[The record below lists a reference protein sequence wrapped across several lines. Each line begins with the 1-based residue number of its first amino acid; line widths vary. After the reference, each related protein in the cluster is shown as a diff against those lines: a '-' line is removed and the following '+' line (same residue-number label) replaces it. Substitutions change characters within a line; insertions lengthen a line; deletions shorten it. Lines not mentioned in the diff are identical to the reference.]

1 MGKNFEINVMMFG
14 GRRSGKTSILAAMK
28 ECVDQV
34 FRDEQ
39 ELGLS
44 ISSLDFDTMK
54 ALEEK
59 NQELHLYYS
68 EKDRDEAFTPDNN
81 PTQSQR
87 VYQFGIQLV
96 NKPSAKLQMNFTD
109 YPGEW
114 LDNSS
119 KFEQLKEIMEK
130 TDIIMIAIDTPY
142 LMEEA
147 RTVDAIGRYNEPKN
161 FTGRIADMVKENF
174 VVPEGSIRK
183 KMILFVPLKCEKYYN
198 QRNLSEDRMEE
209 LNVKVKKAYEKL
221 ITFIT
226 QGENKDRYECAIAPI
241 FTLGNA
247 RFNRFAGND
256 TNASDGSNNYY
267 IMNAKGYPD
276 KPLYSFDIDATEPAP
291 EYCDQPLLYTLVFLL
306 KWAEQTKTRKPGLLG
321 SILGMADTMASR
333 FLKIPGAKDFADRS
347 EFLRSKLKKEGD
359 GYEIICDPLKFKGV

>member
-1 MGKNFEINVMMFG
+1 
-14 GRRSGKTSILAAMK
+14 
-28 ECVDQV
+28 
-34 FRDEQ
+34 
-39 ELGLS
+39 
-44 ISSLDFDTMK
+44 
-54 ALEEK
+54 
-59 NQELHLYYS
+59 
-68 EKDRDEAFTPDNN
+68 
-81 PTQSQR
+81 
-87 VYQFGIQLV
+87 
-96 NKPSAKLQMNFTD
+96 
-109 YPGEW
+109 
-114 LDNSS
+114 
-119 KFEQLKEIMEK
+119 
-130 TDIIMIAIDTPY
+130 
-142 LMEEA
+142 
-147 RTVDAIGRYNEPKN
+147 
-161 FTGRIADMVKENF
+161 
-174 VVPEGSIRK
+174 
-183 KMILFVPLKCEKYYN
+183 MILFVPLKCEKYYN
-198 QRNLSEDRMEE
+198 QRKLSEDRMEE

-291 EYCDQPLLYTLVFLL
+291 EYCEQPLLYTLVFLL
-306 KWAEQTKTRKPGLLG
+306 KWAEQTKTRKSGLLG

>member
-1 MGKNFEINVMMFG
+1 M
-14 GRRSGKTSILAAMK
+14 
-28 ECVDQV
+28 
-34 FRDEQ
+34 
-39 ELGLS
+39 
-44 ISSLDFDTMK
+44 
-54 ALEEK
+54 
-59 NQELHLYYS
+59 
-68 EKDRDEAFTPDNN
+68 
-81 PTQSQR
+81 
-87 VYQFGIQLV
+87 
-96 NKPSAKLQMNFTD
+96 
-109 YPGEW
+109 
-114 LDNSS
+114 
-119 KFEQLKEIMEK
+119 
-130 TDIIMIAIDTPY
+130 
-142 LMEEA
+142 
-147 RTVDAIGRYNEPKN
+147 
-161 FTGRIADMVKENF
+161 
-174 VVPEGSIRK
+174 
-183 KMILFVPLKCEKYYN
+183 
-198 QRNLSEDRMEE
+198 
-209 LNVKVKKAYEKL
+209 KVKKAYEKL

-291 EYCDQPLLYTLVFLL
+291 EYCEQPLLYTLVFLL

>member
-198 QRNLSEDRMEE
+198 QRKLSEDRMEE

-291 EYCDQPLLYTLVFLL
+291 EYCEQPLVWQIQWQVASL
-306 KWAEQTKTRKPGLLG
+306 KYRVQRILQTVLN
-321 SILGMADTMASR
+321 
-333 FLKIPGAKDFADRS
+333 F
-347 EFLRSKLKKEGD
+347 
-359 GYEIICDPLKFKGV
+359 

>member
-59 NQELHLYYS
+59 NQEIHLYYS

-241 FTLGNA
+241 
-247 RFNRFAGND
+247 
-256 TNASDGSNNYY
+256 
-267 IMNAKGYPD
+267 
-276 KPLYSFDIDATEPAP
+276 
-291 EYCDQPLLYTLVFLL
+291 YTW
-306 KWAEQTKTRKPGLLG
+306 KCQ
-321 SILGMADTMASR
+321 I
-333 FLKIPGAKDFADRS
+333 
-347 EFLRSKLKKEGD
+347 
-359 GYEIICDPLKFKGV
+359 